1 MTEQKKTKHQYV
13 NNQDFLQALIDYQ
26 KTVNDAKKQNLPNP
40 KIPDYIGDCFYKIA
54 VGIAKRPNFCQYTYK
69 DEMIGDA
76 VENCFHRSTKVL
88 TIEHGPIEIEK
99 ILGEEVTI
107 KTKDGQWR
115 TAIVKSYGRQML
127 YEYGFAAFNV
137 GEESVFQKVIAT
149 SNHRWFVSSRRN
161 SRGLL
166 EHTPQVVTD
175 LRVGDALENAP
186 FVDGMDNNAVIHGI
200 IFGDGSGHK
209 SQVFNDPV
217 ATKQGNKYAFIRV
230 CKQDKVKD
238 IIVDIL
244 TKAGYQAKY
253 PPHSNGDPI
262 FHIGKFPF
270 VKDVPFSND
279 PSYIAGFIYGW
290 WLADGNKTTYSKRKQ
305 ITTSNKAAVDWLVD
319 YAAFGGYQVTG
330 VHKKE
335 RKAGDG
341 SFANGKALYTI
352 YLANSDQYEPKVR
365 YIKEFGED
373 EVFCLEEPVTN
384 SFVLGN
390 GLLTG
395 NCLMYFHNFDPT
407 KYDKPFAYFSKVI
420 WWAFVRRID
429 KEKKQQYIKYKCTE
443 NFGILGEEEM
453 EELED
458 SAFTQ
463 MQVYD
468 TMYDFIEKFENN
480 MKEKKKKITKQKG
493 IDSFIE

>member
-1 MTEQKKTKHQYV
+1 MKYNGDSIRMTEQKKTKHQYV

-76 VENCFHRSTKVL
+76 VE
-88 TIEHGPIEIEK
+88 
-99 ILGEEVTI
+99 
-107 KTKDGQWR
+107 
-115 TAIVKSYGRQML
+115 
-127 YEYGFAAFNV
+127 
-137 GEESVFQKVIAT
+137 
-149 SNHRWFVSSRRN
+149 
-161 SRGLL
+161 
-166 EHTPQVVTD
+166 
-175 LRVGDALENAP
+175 
-186 FVDGMDNNAVIHGI
+186 
-200 IFGDGSGHK
+200 
-209 SQVFNDPV
+209 
-217 ATKQGNKYAFIRV
+217 
-230 CKQDKVKD
+230 
-238 IIVDIL
+238 
-244 TKAGYQAKY
+244 
-253 PPHSNGDPI
+253 
-262 FHIGKFPF
+262 
-270 VKDVPFSND
+270 
-279 PSYIAGFIYGW
+279 
-290 WLADGNKTTYSKRKQ
+290 
-305 ITTSNKAAVDWLVD
+305 
-319 YAAFGGYQVTG
+319 
-330 VHKKE
+330 
-335 RKAGDG
+335 
-341 SFANGKALYTI
+341 
-352 YLANSDQYEPKVR
+352 
-365 YIKEFGED
+365 
-373 EVFCLEEPVTN
+373 
-384 SFVLGN
+384 
-390 GLLTG
+390 